1 MLASACRVFSDVSI
15 TGPVQAGCGSC
26 ALSLIAGSATASL
39 LAVLASACRVFSDV
53 SITGPVQAGYAGAGA
68 RSV

>member
-26 ALSLIAGSATASL
+26 ALIAGSATTSL